1 MTLSGKCEYM
11 LEITYLDA
19 AKLEKTVHFDS
30 YQDFEQSQQACLIG
44 VANHYRVLKVAYKG
58 HELDYQG
65 IYGDLFFYLMKQDL
79 SQFD

>member
-1 MTLSGKCEYM
+1 M

-19 AKLEKTVHFDS
+19 AKLERTVQFET

-44 VANHYRVLKVAYKG
+44 VANHYRVTKLVYKG

-65 IYGDLFFYLMKQDL
+65 VYGDLFFYLIKQDL